1 MSRFLRPEVSATL
14 ARWREV
20 LIAVGATAIGLYF
33 TQLPGPVIQGLGVVM
48 ILAGLGYVIV
58 GWRRVRFRGA
68 GTAPG
73 AVRVDEGQIAYFG
86 PAEGGA
92 VALSLMTHLHLNGPA
107 HARVWHIRSETLDT
121 LDIPHDAAGAEA
133 LFDIFASLPGMS
145 ADHLLRS
152 LKGTQTGTVIVWQ
165 RGDVAGLTPLG
176 GRQTP

>member
-1 MSRFLRPEVSATL
+1 MRPEVGATL
-14 ARWREV
+14 MRWREV
-20 LIAVGATAIGLYF
+20 LIAAAVCALGLFF
-33 TQLPGPVIQGLGVVM
+33 TQLPGPVVQGVGLVL

-86 PAEGGA
+86 PSEGGA
-92 VALSLMTHLHLNGPA
+92 VALSLMTGLHLNGPA
-107 HARVWHIRSETLDT
+107 SARVWHILSETGDT

-145 ADHLLRS
+145 PDHLLRS
-152 LKGTQTGTVIVWQ
+152 LKGTQTGSVRVWQ
-165 RGDVAGLTPLG
+165 RADVAGLTPLG
-176 GRQTP
+176 GRRTS